1 MLSDLLTDLL
11 KTKTSKSEESVP
23 KSTEVPV
30 VIPQKPV
37 EDKSSMKIVEAFNN
51 GVNELSSILDEIKEA
66 IELSNRNLGKVVKN
80 TV

>member
-1 MLSDLLTDLL
+1 
-11 KTKTSKSEESVP
+11 
-23 KSTEVPV
+23 
-30 VIPQKPV
+30 
-37 EDKSSMKIVEAFNN
+37 MKIVEAFNN